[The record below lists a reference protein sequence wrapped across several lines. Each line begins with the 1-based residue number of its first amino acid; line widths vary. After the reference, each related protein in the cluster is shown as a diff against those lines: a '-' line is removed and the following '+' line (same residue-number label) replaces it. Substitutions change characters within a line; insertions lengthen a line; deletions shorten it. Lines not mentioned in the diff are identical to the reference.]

1 MGLIIG
7 GVQTIGMMKVMK
19 NVILLGEGFLGLK
32 AVEVGVLGVIKRIVI
47 LVQLLRLVIVGV
59 AINIKEAIIV
69 LVERMVDVLLPH
81 GVLVMIVE
89 SLLLILMEQL
99 IVLDATMV

>member
-1 MGLIIG
+1 
-7 GVQTIGMMKVMK
+7 
-19 NVILLGEGFLGLK
+19 GLK